1 VAGLEAQLTRET
13 KPSGLGS
20 RPSGL
25 RYGLSGTGT
34 GTGLLRALCPEPV
47 PEPEHLYQIPEGRDL
62 GPENGFTFALLHK
75 PKAGCTFARL
85 SAKPSAAGARSRR
98 PKAGRLAPERPM
110 PRWPSPV
117 TRKCFPN
124 RQPLT
129 AVRLLLHLCT
139 GRRPVALLHSGQ
151 HVVLSLPKAVTPP
164 ILHTQYSI
172 LSFTSGQ
179 RANGSTGQLRCVSP
193 VN

>member
-1 VAGLEAQLTRET
+1 QDFVFSA
-13 KPSGLGS
+13 
-20 RPSGL
+20 
-25 RYGLSGTGT
+25 
-34 GTGLLRALCPEPV
+34 PV
-47 PEPEHLYQIPEGRDL
+47 PVYEHPYLIPEGRDL

-75 PKAGCTFARL
+75 PKAACTFARL
-85 SAKPSAAGARSRR
+85 SAKPSAAGTRSRR
-98 PKAGRLAPERPM
+98 PKAERPIPERPR

-151 HVVLSLPKAVTPP
+151 HVVLSLPKAFTPP

-172 LSFTSGQ
+172 LSKSTFALHCAPRIPCIRILHRETSAISSSETGAGAKP
-179 RANGSTGQLRCVSP
+179 RAAAIKAASAWA
-193 VN
+193 